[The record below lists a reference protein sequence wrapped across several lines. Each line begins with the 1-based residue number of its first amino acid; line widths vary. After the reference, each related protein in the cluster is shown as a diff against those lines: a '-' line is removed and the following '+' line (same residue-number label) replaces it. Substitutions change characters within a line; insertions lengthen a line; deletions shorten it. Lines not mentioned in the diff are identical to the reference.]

1 MSEKV
6 CTGQVCIVTGANSGI
21 GYHTAMGLAERGAT
35 VVMVVRNMDKG
46 ETAMEEIKQATGAS
60 SVYLMHCDVSDVA
73 SVDRFTKA
81 FKERFMCLNVLINNA
96 GAAFSKRQETEAGFE
111 KTIATNYLGVFR
123 LTNNLLAMLRETEPS
138 RIINISSG
146 MHKTGK
152 IDFDDI
158 MMEKKYASMK
168 QYANSKLIVTTFTY
182 ALARRL
188 VGTDVTANV
197 VEPGFVAT
205 NLGRNMGG
213 LRDRIAFTIVRPI
226 QISAEKGAETSI
238 WAATASEIEGV
249 SGKTF
254 AKRKETESAEITYDE
269 EIQDRLWDWTL
280 KTLGEHPAS
289 HPEHPL
295 IP

>member
-21 GYHTAMGLAERGAT
+21 GYHTAKGLAERGAT

-188 VGTDVTANV
+188 VGTGVTANV

-238 WAATASEIEGV
+238 WAATASEIEGI

-280 KTLGEHPAS
+280 KTLGEHPD
-289 HPEHPL
+289 
-295 IP
+295 

>member
-21 GYHTAMGLAERGAT
+21 GYHTAKGLAERGAT

-238 WAATASEIEGV
+238 WAATASEIEGI

-280 KTLGEHPAS
+280 KTLGEHPD
-289 HPEHPL
+289 
-295 IP
+295 

>member
-1 MSEKV
+1 MSEKI

-21 GYHTAMGLAERGAT
+21 GYHTAKGLAERGAT

-60 SVYLMHCDVSDVA
+60 SVYLMHCDVSDMV

-123 LTNNLLAMLRETEPS
+123 LTNTLLAMLRETEPS

-188 VGTDVTANV
+188 VGTGVTANV

-226 QISAEKGAETSI
+226 QVSAEKGAETSI
-238 WAATASEIEGV
+238 WAVTASEIEGI

-280 KTLGEHPAS
+280 KTLGGHPD
-289 HPEHPL
+289 
-295 IP
+295 

>member
-21 GYHTAMGLAERGAT
+21 GYHTAKGLAERGAT

-46 ETAMEEIKQATGAS
+46 ETAMEEIKQVTGAS
-60 SVYLMHCDVSDVA
+60 SVYLMHCDVSDMA
-73 SVDRFTKA
+73 SVDRFTNA

-96 GAAFSKRQETEAGFE
+96 GAAFSKRQETEAGLE
-111 KTIATNYLGVFR
+111 KTIATNYLGMFR

-238 WAATASEIEGV
+238 WAATASEIEGL

-280 KTLGEHPAS
+280 KTLGGHPD
-289 HPEHPL
+289 
-295 IP
+295 

>member
-1 MSEKV
+1 MSDKF

-21 GYHTAMGLAERGAT
+21 GYHTAKGLAEMGAT

-46 ETAMEEIKQATGAS
+46 EKAMEEIKLATGAS
-60 SVYLMHCDVSDVA
+60 SVYLMHCDVSDMS
-73 SVDRFTKA
+73 SVDRFSNA

-96 GAAFSKRQETEAGFE
+96 GAAFSKRQETEAGYE
-111 KTIATNYLGVFR
+111 KTIATNYLGMFK
-123 LTNNLLAMLRETEPS
+123 LTNNLLPMLKDTVPS

-158 MMEKKYASMK
+158 MMEKKYSSMK
-168 QYANSKLIVTTFTY
+168 QYANSKLIVTTYTY

-188 VGTDVTANV
+188 AGTGVTANV

-205 NLGRNMGG
+205 NLGSNMGG

-238 WAATASEIEGV
+238 WAAMVPEIEGI

-254 AKRKETESAEITYDE
+254 AKKKETESRDITYDE
-269 EIQDRLWDWTL
+269 DVQDKLWDWTL
-280 KTLGEHPAS
+280 KTLREHPT
-289 HPEHPL
+289 
-295 IP
+295 

>member
-21 GYHTAMGLAERGAT
+21 GYHTAKGLAERGAT

-152 IDFDDI
+152 INFDDI

-188 VGTDVTANV
+188 VGTGVTANV

-238 WAATASEIEGV
+238 WAATASEIEGI

-269 EIQDRLWDWTL
+269 ETQDRLWDWTL
-280 KTLGEHPAS
+280 KTLGEHPD
-289 HPEHPL
+289 
-295 IP
+295 

>member
-21 GYHTAMGLAERGAT
+21 GYHTAKGLAEREAT

-123 LTNNLLAMLRETEPS
+123 LTNNLLAMLRETKPS

-152 IDFDDI
+152 INFDDI

-188 VGTDVTANV
+188 VGTGVTANV

-238 WAATASEIEGV
+238 WAATASEIEGI

-254 AKRKETESAEITYDE
+254 AKRKETESAEITYNE

-280 KTLGEHPAS
+280 KTLGEHPD
-289 HPEHPL
+289 
-295 IP
+295 

>member
-21 GYHTAMGLAERGAT
+21 GYHTAKGLAEMGAT

-46 ETAMEEIKQATGAS
+46 ETAMTEIKEATGS
-60 SVYLMHCDVSDVA
+60 NSIYLMHCDVSDMA
-73 SVDRFTKA
+73 SVDRFTNA

-111 KTIATNYLGVFR
+111 KTIATNYLGLFR
-123 LTNNLLAMLRETEPS
+123 LTHNLLPLLRETAPS
-138 RIINISSG
+138 RVINIGSG

-158 MMEKKYASMK
+158 MMEKGYGSMK
-168 QYANSKLIVTTFTY
+168 QYANSKLIVTTYTY
-182 ALARRL
+182 ALARRIS
-188 VGTDVTANV
+188 GTGVTANV

-205 NLGRNMGG
+205 NLGANMGG
-213 LRDRIAFTIVRPI
+213 LRDRIAFAIVRPI
-226 QISAEKGAETSI
+226 QTSAEKGAETSI
-238 WAATASEIEGV
+238 WAATAPELESI

-254 AKRKETESAEITYDE
+254 AKKKEASSADITHDE
-269 EIQDRLWDWTL
+269 EVQDRLWDWTL
-280 KTLGEHPAS
+280 ITLRGQPD
-289 HPEHPL
+289 
-295 IP
+295 

>member
-21 GYHTAMGLAERGAT
+21 GYHTAKGLAERGAT
-35 VVMVVRNMDKG
+35 VVMVVRNVDKG
-46 ETAMEEIKQATGAS
+46 ETAMEEIIQATGAS

-188 VGTDVTANV
+188 VGTGVTANV

-238 WAATASEIEGV
+238 WAATASEIEGI

-280 KTLGEHPAS
+280 KTLGEHPD
-289 HPEHPL
+289 
-295 IP
+295 

>member
-21 GYHTAMGLAERGAT
+21 GYHTAKGLAEMGAT

-46 ETAMEEIKQATGAS
+46 EIAMEEIKQATGS
-60 SVYLMHCDVSDVA
+60 SSIYLMHCDVSDME
-73 SVDRFTKA
+73 SVDRFTNA

-111 KTIATNYLGVFR
+111 KTIATNYLGIFR
-123 LTNNLLAMLRETEPS
+123 LTHNLLPMMRETAPS
-138 RIINISSG
+138 RIINLGSG

-158 MMEKKYASMK
+158 MKEKGYGSMK
-168 QYANSKLIVTTFTY
+168 QYANSKLILTTYTY
-182 ALARRL
+182 ALARRIT
-188 VGTDVTANV
+188 GTGVTANV

-205 NLGRNMGG
+205 NLGANMGG
-213 LRDRIAFTIVRPI
+213 LRDRIAFAIVRPI
-226 QISAEKGAETSI
+226 QTSAEKGAETSI
-238 WAATASEIEGV
+238 WAATAPELDGV

-254 AKRKETESAEITYDE
+254 RKKKEEKSGDITHDE
-269 EIQDRLWDWTL
+269 EVQDKLWNWTL
-280 KTLGEHPAS
+280 ITLRGQPD
-289 HPEHPL
+289 
-295 IP
+295 

>member
-1 MSEKV
+1 MSDKV

-21 GYHTAMGLAERGAT
+21 GYHTAKGLAEMGAT

-46 ETAMEEIKQATGAS
+46 EKAMEEIKQETGAS
-60 SVYLMHCDVSDVA
+60 SVYLMHCDVSDMS
-73 SVDRFTKA
+73 SVDRFSNA

-96 GAAFSKRQETEAGFE
+96 GAAFSKRQETDAGFE
-111 KTIATNYLGVFR
+111 KTIATNYLGMFR
-123 LTNNLLAMLRETEPS
+123 LTHNLLPMLRDTAPS
-138 RIINISSG
+138 RVINISSG

-152 IDFDDI
+152 IDFEDI

-168 QYANSKLIVTTFTY
+168 QYANSKLIVTTYTY

-188 VGTDVTANV
+188 AGTSVTANV

-205 NLGRNMGG
+205 NLGSNMGG

-238 WAATASEIEGV
+238 WAATAHEIEDI

-254 AKRKETESAEITYDE
+254 AKKKETESADISYDE
-269 EIQDRLWDWTL
+269 EVQDRLWDWTL
-280 KTLGEHPAS
+280 KTLGEHTY
-289 HPEHPL
+289 
-295 IP
+295 

>member
-21 GYHTAMGLAERGAT
+21 GYHTAKGLAERGAT

-96 GAAFSKRQETEAGFE
+96 GAVFSKRQETEAGFE

-188 VGTDVTANV
+188 VGTGVTANV

-238 WAATASEIEGV
+238 WAATAPEIEGI

-254 AKRKETESAEITYDE
+254 AKKKETESADITYDE

-280 KTLGEHPAS
+280 RTLGKHPD
-289 HPEHPL
+289 
-295 IP
+295 

>member
-1 MSEKV
+1 M
-6 CTGQVCIVTGANSGI
+6 CIVTGANSGI
-21 GYHTAMGLAERGAT
+21 GYHTAKGLAERGAT

-60 SVYLMHCDVSDVA
+60 SVYLMHCDVSDMV

-123 LTNNLLAMLRETEPS
+123 LTNTLLAMLRETEPS

-188 VGTDVTANV
+188 AGTGVTANV

-205 NLGRNMGG
+205 NLGNNMGG

-226 QISAEKGAETSI
+226 QISAKKGAETSI
-238 WAATASEIEGV
+238 WAATAPEIEGI

-254 AKRKETESAEITYDE
+254 AKKKETESAEITYDE
-269 EIQDRLWDWTL
+269 ETQNRLWDWTL
-280 KTLGEHPAS
+280 KTLGEHPD
-289 HPEHPL
+289 
-295 IP
+295 

>member
-21 GYHTAMGLAERGAT
+21 GYHTAKGLAERGAT

-60 SVYLMHCDVSDVA
+60 SVYLMHCDVSDVT

-138 RIINISSG
+138 RIINIGSG

-188 VGTDVTANV
+188 VGTGVTANV

-238 WAATASEIEGV
+238 WAATASEIEGI

-280 KTLGEHPAS
+280 KTLGEHPD
-289 HPEHPL
+289 
-295 IP
+295 